1 MAKWQD
7 CCFHP
12 YTFLDPAQRV
22 NNRPDPA
29 APRVLI
35 IFAHA
40 MPHASRVNRAMRDAA
55 RALPNVTV
63 RDLYETYPDFHIDV
77 PAEQA
82 LLEAADLIVFQHPIQ
97 WYGMPSLMKEWVD
110 MVLEVGWAYGDGGAA
125 LRGKH
130 HLLAVTTGS
139 KADAYHAAG
148 QHNWPFSAFLPPFR
162 QTAELCGMHW
172 MPPLIL
178 HGAHQ
183 VPQAKVDAHVAHYLH
198 LLSVLPRGAS
208 QDHL

>member
-1 MAKWQD
+1 
-7 CCFHP
+7 
-12 YTFLDPAQRV
+12 
-22 NNRPDPA
+22 
-29 APRVLI
+29 VLI
-35 IFAHA
+35 VFAHA

-55 RALPNVTV
+55 QALPNVTV

-82 LLEAADLIVFQHPIQ
+82 LLAEADLVVFQHPIQ

-110 MVLEVGWAYGDGGAA
+110 MVLEAGWAYGDGGTA

-139 KADAYHAAG
+139 KADAYAEAG
-148 QHNWPFSAFLPPFR
+148 IHQWPFGAFLPPFR
-162 QTAELCGMHW
+162 QTAQLCGMHW

-183 VPQAKVDAHVAHYLH
+183 VPQAEVDAHVARFLH
-198 LLSVLPRGAS
+198 LLTSAPGQTTPAPRDLP
-208 QDHL
+208 

>member
-1 MAKWQD
+1 MTAWRRRP
-7 CCFHP
+7 FP
-12 YTFLDPAQRV
+12 FPEPVQRV
-22 NNRPDPA
+22 NNLTEPDLS

-35 IFAHA
+35 VFAHA

-55 RALPNVTV
+55 RALPNVTIS
-63 RDLYETYPDFHIDV
+63 DLYQTYPDFHIDV

-82 LLEAADLIVFQHPIQ
+82 LLEAADLVVFQHPIQ

-110 MVLEVGWAYGDGGAA
+110 LVLEGGWAYGEGGTA

-139 KADAYHAAG
+139 KADAYQEAG
-148 QHNWPFSAFLPPFR
+148 QHNWPFGAFLPPFR

-172 MPPLIL
+172 MTPLIL
-178 HGAHQ
+178 HAAHQ
-183 VPQAKVDAHVAHYLH
+183 VPQAEVDAHIARYRQ
-198 LLSVLPRGAS
+198 LLTHSPQAQS
-208 QDHL
+208 